1 MRSLG
6 ERRHLDR
13 IVGDHWH
20 ARLLH
25 VDDPAALA
33 GLIDEARRITGG
45 AVLLL
50 DPRRVTTE
58 QARAAV
64 ADLPDARRL
73 PGTTVR
79 VIGVRPRLTEPGTR
93 RVSMVP
99 GFLLLSA
106 AVALGL
112 AVSALLVAGAESTAC
127 AQACTD
133 RPADWLSALY
143 WLLSHLLPFEP
154 DGLEAQT
161 WSARWIGVPWSVFNI
176 LVLVTGIGLFVQ
188 RTVDASRSAGVDLAA
203 QFNTERRAE
212 EEAVVPAVAPAV
224 GPAVASRPSATTVG
238 GMFAAGVA
246 VGAAAAAA
254 ALRRRR

>member
-1 MRSLG
+1 
-6 ERRHLDR
+6 
-13 IVGDHWH
+13 
-20 ARLLH
+20 
-25 VDDPAALA
+25 
-33 GLIDEARRITGG
+33 
-45 AVLLL
+45 
-50 DPRRVTTE
+50 
-58 QARAAV
+58 
-64 ADLPDARRL
+64 
-73 PGTTVR
+73 
-79 VIGVRPRLTEPGTR
+79 
-93 RVSMVP
+93 MVP